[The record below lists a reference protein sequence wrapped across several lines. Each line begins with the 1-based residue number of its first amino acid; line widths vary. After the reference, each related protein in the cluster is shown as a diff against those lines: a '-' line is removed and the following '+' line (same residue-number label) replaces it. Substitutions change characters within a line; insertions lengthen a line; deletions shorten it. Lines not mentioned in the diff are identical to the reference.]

1 MNLHSQAKLD
11 LTPTTQGPLYPPSEI
26 CDGEGNFVVVGRI
39 CDGHGGPDWGGAI
52 VSPHTIPPAFGEAG
66 RYDILRRFDPTN
78 PPADLADEVLWTL
91 PLPLACNNYPMLFA
105 PKQAPDAHHT
115 RRASAP
121 LHTAYVPDAR
131 PEDGL
136 REIAP
141 ITLGNWLKAKGKL
154 EVSLSADRR
163 KALFEMEFSHLVPNS
178 VYTVMSLRQ
187 HDLRPEAPT
196 RPGPLGIPN
205 VFITDGH
212 GNGQFEAVLPDP
224 FPDPSRPGANRIINV
239 ILLYMSTRMSYGG
252 AIGLHGL
259 GADIH
264 AQLKLTEPAFSD
276 LVTVA

>member
-1 MNLHSQAKLD
+1 MTLSTPTELELA
-11 LTPTTQGPLYPPSEI
+11 PTTQGPLYPPSEI
-26 CDGEGNFVVVGRI
+26 CDCNGNFVVVGRI
-39 CDGHGGPDWGGAI
+39 CDEQGGPEWCGAI

-66 RYDILRRFDPTN
+66 RYDILRRFDPTAL
-78 PPADLADEVLWTL
+78 PEDLKYEVLWTL
-91 PLPLACNNYPMLFA
+91 PLPLPCNNYPMLFA
-105 PKQAPDAHHT
+105 PDQAPKAHRVT
-115 RRASAP
+115 RVSAP
-121 LHTAYVPDAR
+121 LNEAYVPDAR

-141 ITLGNWLKAKGKL
+141 ITLGDWLKAQGKVM
-154 EVSLSADRR
+154 VSLSADRR
-163 KALFEMEFSHLVPNS
+163 RAHFEMEFSHLVRHS

-187 HDLRPEAPT
+187 HDLRPNDPS

-205 VFITDGH
+205 VFVTDADGK
-212 GNGQFEAVLPDP
+212 GRFEAILPDP
-224 FPDPSRPGANRIINV
+224 FPDPDRPGANRVINV

-264 AQLKLTEPAFSD
+264 AQLKLTTPAFSE

>member
-1 MNLHSQAKLD
+1 MNLCSPTELE

-26 CDGEGNFVVVGRI
+26 CDSDGNFVVVGRI
-39 CDGHGGPDWGGAI
+39 CHGQGVSDWCGAI
-52 VSPHTIPPAFGEAG
+52 VSPHTSPPAFGEAG
-66 RYDILRRFDPTN
+66 RYDILRHFDPAAL
-78 PPADLADEVLWTL
+78 PADLEDKVLWTL
-91 PLPLACNNYPMLFA
+91 PLPLPCNNYPMLFA
-105 PKQAPDAHHT
+105 PEQAPDAHRM
-115 RRASAP
+115 RRMSAP
-121 LHTAYVPDAR
+121 LHEAYVPDAR

-136 REIAP
+136 REIVP
-141 ITLGNWLKAKGKL
+141 ITLSDWLRAQGKL
-154 EVSLSADRR
+154 MVSLSLDRR

-187 HDLRPEAPT
+187 HDLRPDTPT

-205 VFITDGH
+205 VFVTDTH
-212 GNGQFEAVLPDP
+212 GQGRFEALLSDP
-224 FPDPSRPGANRIINV
+224 FPDPNRIINV

-276 LVTVA
+276 LVTFA